1 MRVLVVEDEERIRA
15 DVAAHLEAVGYVTR
29 GVGDGET
36 AWFLG
41 DTEDFDAVVLD
52 LGLPKV
58 DGLTVLR
65 RWRDNG
71 RDMPVLILTA
81 RSSWSERVEGIDA
94 GADDYLIKPFRMEEL
109 IARVRAL
116 IRRAAGKSSPVLS
129 AHGITLDTRRARVSV
144 RGVVVPLSPLEY
156 RLLSYLM
163 HHRGRVVSRA
173 ELVEHIYHAD
183 VEPDSNA
190 LEVLVGRVRRKVGQ
204 QVVETRRG
212 HGYLVPSEET

>member
-1 MRVLVVEDEERIRA
+1 MRVLVVEDEERIRS

-52 LGLPKV
+52 IGLPKV

-81 RSSWSERVEGIDA
+81 RGSWSERVEGIDA

-116 IRRAAGKSSPVLS
+116 IRRAAGKSSPVLA
-129 AHGITLDTRRARVSV
+129 AHGISLDTRRARVSV
-144 RGVVVPLSPLEY
+144 QGVVVPLSPLEY

-190 LEVLVGRVRRKVGQ
+190 LEVLVGRVRRKVGT

>member
-1 MRVLVVEDEERIRA
+1 MRVLVVEDEERIRR
-15 DVAAHLEAVGYVTR
+15 DISAHLEAIGYVTH
-29 GVGDGET
+29 GIGDGES

-52 LGLPKV
+52 LGLPKL
-58 DGLTVLR
+58 DGLTLLR

-81 RSSWSERVEGIDA
+81 RGSWSERVEGIDA

-116 IRRAAGKSSPVLS
+116 IRRAAGKSSPVLN
-129 AHGITLDTRRARVSV
+129 AHGVLLDTRRARVSV
-144 RGVVVPLSPLEY
+144 AGKPIALSPLEY

-163 HHRGRVVSRA
+163 HHRSRVVSRA
-173 ELVEHIYHAD
+173 ELVEHIYHED

-204 QVVETRRG
+204 QVIETRRG
-212 HGYLVPSEET
+212 HGYLVPPDEL